1 MKTWTLIFF
10 ISLFAI
16 YDASAQTVNSVVEGV
31 PVNVGRERPAG
42 KPALAY
48 SNITYR
54 DENNNQVLE
63 AWEKASI
70 TFSITNRGKGVSQN
84 LFVSAHTGND
94 TEIKGVVYPLVVK
107 LDSMPPGK
115 QRDVTVPLEGS
126 LDLVSGLA
134 TVTVEIREEYEYDP
148 DEIELNVVTEE
159 FKAPKIQIAAYRLE
173 AGQQTDA
180 ANVPVKLRLVLK
192 NSGQGP
198 AADVRLDFYPP
209 DYAKPIDRPAYVV
222 NNMAPNSSSTIE
234 FRFSVSADKL
244 QEEIP
249 VRTLIIERH
258 QKYGLDTV
266 LKLRTAYDAGNKK

>member
-1 MKTWTLIFF
+1 MKTLLLIFLTA
-10 ISLFAI
+10 LFAVHE
-16 YDASAQTVNSVVEGV
+16 AATQTVSKSVDNV
-31 PVNVGRERPAG
+31 PVSVGRERPAG
-42 KPALAY
+42 KPGLAY

-70 TFSITNRGKGVSQN
+70 TFSVTNRGKGVSQN
-84 LFVSAHTGND
+84 LLVSAHTGND
-94 TEIKGVVYPLVVK
+94 AEIKGVVYPLVVK

-115 QRDVTVPLEGS
+115 QRNVTVPLEGS
-126 LDLVSGLA
+126 LGLVSGLA

-159 FKAPKIQIAAYRLE
+159 FKAPKIQVSAYRLE
-173 AGQQTDA
+173 AGQQLNA
-180 ANVPVKLRLVLK
+180 ATVAVKLRIVLK
-192 NSGQGP
+192 NTGQGP

-222 NNMAPNSSSTIE
+222 SNMAPNETSTID
-234 FRFSVSADKL
+234 FSFSVSPDKL
-244 QEEIP
+244 EEEIP
-249 VRTLIIERH
+249 VRTVIIERH

-266 LKLRTAYDAGNKK
+266 LKLRATYASGNKK